1 MSSGNCALIH
11 AITHITEP
19 ILGDSLNYLQGL
31 LSVSRRGTKTGWGQ
45 TGSLLRGL
53 GSWLGSTTC
62 VCGGGQ
68 GLSPRASLPA
78 GTR

>member
-45 TGSLLRGL
+45 TGSLLRGWV
-53 GSWLGSTTC
+53 SS
-62 VCGGGQ
+62 
-68 GLSPRASLPA
+68 
-78 GTR
+78 

>member
-45 TGSLLRGL
+45 TGSLLRGW
-53 GSWLGSTTC
+53 GPGWAVPPVC
-62 VCGGGQ
+62 VWGGGR
-68 GLSPRASLPA
+68 G
-78 GTR
+78 